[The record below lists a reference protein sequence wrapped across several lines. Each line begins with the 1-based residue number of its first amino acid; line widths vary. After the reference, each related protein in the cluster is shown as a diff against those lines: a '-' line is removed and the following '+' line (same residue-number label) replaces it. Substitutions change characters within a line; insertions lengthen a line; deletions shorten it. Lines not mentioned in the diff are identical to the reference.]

1 MKISKTT
8 DNVLIEIGDEKK
20 ERLKNKLKRQL
31 KSNSKE
37 SDKDRGSQRMFNTCI
52 QESLYENQTK
62 VTKYTLNKRVF

>member
-37 SDKDRGSQRMFNTCI
+37 SDKDRGS
-52 QESLYENQTK
+52 
-62 VTKYTLNKRVF
+62 